1 MAKECKVYVG
11 HILDAILAIESYVR
25 GMTFDEF
32 KNNDMTLDAVVRRF
46 EIMGEAARQLPTE
59 FKKNCPG
66 IPWRDIAD
74 MRNLLIH
81 EYFGVDPN
89 EVWQTIKNDLPDLS
103 DKLKSMI

>member
-1 MAKECKVYVG
+1 MAKECKVYVS
-11 HILDAILAIESYVR
+11 HILDAIVAIGNYVDGLA
-25 GMTFDEF
+25 FDDF
-32 KNNDMTLDAVVRRF
+32 KNNAMILDAVVRRF
-46 EIMGEAARQLPTE
+46 EIMGEAARQLPAD
-59 FKKNCPG
+59 FKKDCPG

-103 DKLKSMI
+103 DKLKSLI